1 MGVCSREPARLT
13 SHWVEKGVKLCGD
26 EERWLGYRLFSI
38 RRETLMWSQ
47 SGRVC
52 TLVGETDQPELVGHP
67 ENRVLETEA
76 LKVAQEHNTINQLYS
91 SKT

>member
-26 EERWLGYRLFSI
+26 EERWLGHRLFSI
-38 RRETLMWSQ
+38 RREIPMWSQ

-52 TLVGETDQPELVGHP
+52 TLVDVKQTSRSWCGTQKIGC
-67 ENRVLETEA
+67 
-76 LKVAQEHNTINQLYS
+76 LKQRL
-91 SKT
+91 